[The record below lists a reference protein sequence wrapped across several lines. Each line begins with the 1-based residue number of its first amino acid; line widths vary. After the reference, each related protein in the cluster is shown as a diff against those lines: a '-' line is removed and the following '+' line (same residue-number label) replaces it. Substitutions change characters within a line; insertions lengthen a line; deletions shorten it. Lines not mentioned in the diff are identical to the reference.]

1 MMLKHIIRTVRA
13 RWGEALIAVGTAVL
27 CLGLLTALQ
36 STIRKQYEELDRV
49 YEETRISCTVSNAK
63 GTSTENLNI
72 PSGYLDFFDEK
83 GLLYDDVTDF
93 RCCAQAS
100 FLVRPEDTAME
111 ERIYLYLI
119 NTPSAVARFEVAPI
133 TYLDGC
139 DAGMYDGEETV
150 GVISS
155 SLLPYVSDGGQ
166 MTLCLPPK
174 CEDSVTFRV
183 IGTCESETPVLYLS
197 LDAGRELF
205 GRNERDFHISNI
217 SFTVADNRRLN
228 ETKMAL
234 SDYFVPANRYHT
246 SSARFG
252 LIMDD
257 AVLIDAVTVV
267 ERSIALFRL
276 FRTVMFLLSMGI
288 CLLVIFL
295 LIRRRR
301 PELAVMHSL
310 GRGKGSLVL
319 QLLVEYTLYY
329 AVGALP
335 MIFLGYGGARVSLI
349 GALGAW
355 WMIGLLISAVAVSS
369 GDVMKILKGKE

>member
-1 MMLKHIIRTVRA
+1 
-13 RWGEALIAVGTAVL
+13 
-27 CLGLLTALQ
+27 
-36 STIRKQYEELDRV
+36 
-49 YEETRISCTVSNAK
+49 
-63 GTSTENLNI
+63 
-72 PSGYLDFFDEK
+72 
-83 GLLYDDVTDF
+83 
-93 RCCAQAS
+93 
-100 FLVRPEDTAME
+100 
-111 ERIYLYLI
+111 
-119 NTPSAVARFEVAPI
+119 
-133 TYLDGC
+133 
-139 DAGMYDGEETV
+139 
-150 GVISS
+150 
-155 SLLPYVSDGGQ
+155 
-166 MTLCLPPK
+166 
-174 CEDSVTFRV
+174 
-183 IGTCESETPVLYLS
+183 
-197 LDAGRELF
+197 
-205 GRNERDFHISNI
+205 
-217 SFTVADNRRLN
+217 
-228 ETKMAL
+228 MAL

>member
-1 MMLKHIIRTVRA
+1 
-13 RWGEALIAVGTAVL
+13 
-27 CLGLLTALQ
+27 
-36 STIRKQYEELDRV
+36 
-49 YEETRISCTVSNAK
+49 
-63 GTSTENLNI
+63 
-72 PSGYLDFFDEK
+72 
-83 GLLYDDVTDF
+83 
-93 RCCAQAS
+93 
-100 FLVRPEDTAME
+100 ME

-119 NTPSAVARFEVAPI
+119 NTPSAVAWFEVAPI
-133 TYLDGC
+133 TYLDGY
-139 DAGMYDGEETV
+139 DAGMYDGEEAV

-174 CEDSVTFRV
+174 CEDGVTFRV

-197 LDAGRELF
+197 LDAGRELYD
-205 GRNERDFHISNI
+205 RNERSFTLSNI
-217 SFTVADNRRLN
+217 SFAIADNRRLN

-257 AVLIDAVTVV
+257 AVLIDAVTVI

-276 FRTVMFLLSMGI
+276 FRTVLFLLSMGV

-310 GRGKGSLVL
+310 GCGKGRLVL
-319 QLLVEYTLYY
+319 QLLAEYMLYY
-329 AVGALP
+329 TVGAFP
-335 MIFLGYGGARVSLI
+335 MILLGHDGARNALI

-355 WMIGLLISAVAVSS
+355 WMIGLLISAVAISS